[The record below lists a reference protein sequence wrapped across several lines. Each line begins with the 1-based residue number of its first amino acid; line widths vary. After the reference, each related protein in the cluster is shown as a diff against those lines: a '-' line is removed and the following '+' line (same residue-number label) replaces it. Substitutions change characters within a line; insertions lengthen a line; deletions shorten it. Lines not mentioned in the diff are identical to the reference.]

1 MMCQNLTQR
10 ELRATIVGSPRL
22 FASSTLALLVVLAL
36 MLATASC
43 TTTEQ
48 AGRTAYYSALS
59 TYVDASYAAK
69 GPASDAR
76 RLAAHEV
83 ASKAVAAYR
92 AGDLKAADAALQLN
106 LATALLFTSP
116 GEPASEDTTNDR

>member
-1 MMCQNLTQR
+1 MMCQNLTQQ
-10 ELRATIVGSPRL
+10 EHRATIVGPPRL
-22 FASSTLALLVVLAL
+22 SVFSALVVLAL
-36 MLATASC
+36 LLAAASC
-43 TTTEQ
+43 ATTEQ

-92 AGDLKAADAALQLN
+92 AGELKAADAALQLN

>member
-1 MMCQNLTQR
+1 MMCQNLAQQ

-22 FASSTLALLVVLAL
+22 SVFSTLVVLAL
-36 MLATASC
+36 MLAAASC
-43 TTTEQ
+43 ASLEQ
-48 AGRTAYYSALS
+48 AGQNAYYFALS